1 MTIHNVVPAY
11 INPIFVMEANTFDV
25 VLVYGACTTIILPSL
40 GNSTL
45 GSEITIVN
53 IGGNNVKIVN
63 QVINID
69 FIKPNTNITYL
80 KSIDNVTYWVKINF
94 GTNTDAG
101 IISWTQNG
109 NATTGN
115 LGTTTTNT
123 WNLIY
128 NGNTIAT
135 IGPSTITGLPLP
147 NNTSDVAIKGYVD
160 TSSTNAINTAVTTA
174 VATAAANAATNN
186 WSNTGNNFSGAKL
199 GTTNGNTWNIIYN
212 GNTIATVGNTI
223 STGVAPSSSNDIT
236 NKNYVDQKKNLSGVV
251 PLLEGNT
258 SNTGFNITVSSF
270 FPGYQGYN
278 AFTNTS
284 SEWASGG
291 PSTPFWIQVQFP
303 FPAYPWNITLT
314 GRVSSPI
321 DQIGSWSLLGSN
333 DNFNFVTI
341 PTPTS
346 TALTTFPQQFPVT
359 YQPNTFYT
367 IFRLNCT
374 SVISGATLLPGL
386 AKFQLFCYNN

>member
-236 NKNYVDQKKNLSGVV
+236 NKNYVDQKKIY
-251 PLLEGNT
+251 LE
-258 SNTGFNITVSSF
+258 
-270 FPGYQGYN
+270 
-278 AFTNTS
+278 
-284 SEWASGG
+284 
-291 PSTPFWIQVQFP
+291 
-303 FPAYPWNITLT
+303 
-314 GRVSSPI
+314 
-321 DQIGSWSLLGSN
+321 
-333 DNFNFVTI
+333 
-341 PTPTS
+341 
-346 TALTTFPQQFPVT
+346 
-359 YQPNTFYT
+359 
-367 IFRLNCT
+367 
-374 SVISGATLLPGL
+374 
-386 AKFQLFCYNN
+386 